1 MIQQEQHSFT
11 FDATTTVEIPK
22 NRMELLSIYY
32 KADKIN
38 DPLLTEALLSTL
50 FKYIDEKAV
59 ELFDTKGMRQKSKLF
74 FTELFLCY
82 NKREMKRDDDH
93 FRAIVKKHEMFDL
106 TDTFNDYE
114 RKGLIKVNKLN
125 GRHISYQFIKE
136 IK

>member
-1 MIQQEQHSFT
+1 M
-11 FDATTTVEIPK
+11 
-22 NRMELLSIYY
+22 
-32 KADKIN
+32 
-38 DPLLTEALLSTL
+38 
-50 FKYIDEKAV
+50 DEKAV
-59 ELFDTKGMRQKSKLF
+59 QLFDTKGMRQKSKLF

-82 NKREMKRDDDH
+82 NKREMKRDDDD

-114 RKGLIKVNKLN
+114 RKGLIKVHKIN